1 MRKKLVK
8 SFILGSLLSM
18 SATAFAAN
26 PFELVPTTNWTY
38 DAIGKLVQGGVF
50 EGYRDINFS
59 KSQTYTRYELATF
72 VGKAL
77 ANEEKASAE
86 QKATIDKLAAEFKGE
101 LTNLG
106 VYAAA
111 TTPKTVAPT
120 AAAAPEKVTITGDT
134 RFRFEHT
141 KGISDDVN
149 FRTRFVVGVDLGDTW
164 KFNTR
169 FVNSNNITSYDGKDD
184 SGSSTTKINLS
195 YVTGKMGDV
204 GVMFGRMP
212 LALGKGLLVDT
223 DSNWDGA
230 KLDFGSKVKGQVGY
244 ARAGDKKK
252 YFFTDVT
259 TNLTKDLDVTASY
272 LKDST
277 YINSGIDYVI
287 DKDPTSPTYL
297 QNIVQQRKNINAEYK
312 AWTVG
317 FGYNGLENL
326 AVVGEY
332 GKNEVSNTKA
342 WMTGVTFRQADR
354 KKVGSWDIGVTYKK
368 AGNGFDP
375 EYWSTADATFAM
387 EVNAMNDI
395 QGTEYAI
402 DYVPLKGAILHVSYG
417 DMKNYAGNSRDARQ
431 YFITNLSYKF

>member
-1 MRKKLVK
+1 MRNK
-8 SFILGSLLSM
+8 ILKTVVLGALLSM

-38 DAIGKLVQGGVF
+38 DAIGNLVKAGVF

-86 QKATIDKLAAEFKGE
+86 QKATIDKLAVEFKGE

-111 TTPKTVAPT
+111 TAPKTVTPAV
-120 AAAAPEKVTITGDT
+120 AAAPEKVTITGDT
-134 RFRFEHT
+134 RFRYEHT
-141 KGISDDVN
+141 KGSSDDVN

-169 FVNSNNITSYDGKDD
+169 FVNSNNITSYDGNDD
-184 SGSSTTKINLS
+184 SGSSITKINLS

-252 YFFTDVT
+252 YFFTDIT
-259 TNLTKDLDVTASY
+259 TNVTKDLDITASY
-272 LKDST
+272 LKDSNYNNT
-277 YINSGIDYVI
+277 GVDQVI
-287 DKDPTSPTYL
+287 
-297 QNIVQQRKNINAEYK
+297 QNNPNKPHYGEIVAKPKYEAAEYK

-317 FGYNGLENL
+317 FGYNGLKNL

-332 GKNEVSNTKA
+332 GKNDVSKTKA

-354 KKVGSWDIGVTYKK
+354 KKVGSWDTSVTYKK

-395 QGTEYAI
+395 QGIEYAV
-402 DYVPLKGAILHVSYG
+402 DYVPLKGALLHVSYG

>member
-50 EGYRDINFS
+50 EGYRDVNFS
-59 KSQTYTRYELATF
+59 KNQTFTRYELATF
-72 VGKAL
+72 IGKAL
-77 ANEEKASAE
+77 ANESKASAE
-86 QKATIDKLAAEFKGE
+86 QKATIDKLAVEFKGE

-111 TTPKTVAPT
+111 TAPKTVVPAV
-120 AAAAPEKVTITGDT
+120 AAAPEKVTISGDT
-134 RFRFEHT
+134 RVRYEHT
-141 KGISDDVN
+141 KGSSDDVN
-149 FRTRFVVGVDLGDTW
+149 FRTRFVVGVDLGDSW

-169 FVNSNNITSYDGKDD
+169 FVNSNNITSFEGKDD
-184 SGSSTTKINLS
+184 SASSTTKINLS
-195 YVTGKMGDV
+195 YVTGKIGDV

-230 KLDFGSKVKGQVGY
+230 KIDFGSKVKGQVGY
-244 ARAGDKKK
+244 ARAADKKK

-272 LKDST
+272 LKDSDYT
-277 YINSGIDYVI
+277 GINE
-287 DKDPTSPTYL
+287 DKTPKVKD
-297 QNIVQQRKNINAEYK
+297 AEYK

-326 AVVGEY
+326 AIVGEY
-332 GKNEVSNTKA
+332 GKNDVSNAKA

-354 KKVGSWDIGVTYKK
+354 KKVGSWDASIAYRK
-368 AGNGFDP
+368 AAPKFDP
-375 EYWSTADATFAM
+375 EYWSTVDATFAM
-387 EVNAMNDI
+387 EVNAMDDI
-395 QGTEYAI
+395 QGIEYAV
-402 DYVPLKGAILHVSYG
+402 DYVPLKGALLHVSYG

>member
-50 EGYRDINFS
+50 EGYRDVNFS
-59 KSQTYTRYELATF
+59 KNQTFTRYELATF

-77 ANEEKASAE
+77 ANESKASAE
-86 QKATIDKLAAEFKGE
+86 QKATIDKLAVEFKGE

-111 TTPKTVAPT
+111 TAPKTVAPT

-134 RFRFEHT
+134 RLRYEKT
-141 KGISDDVN
+141 KGSSDDVN

-169 FVNSNNITSYDGKDD
+169 FVNSNNITAFDGNDD
-184 SGSSTTKINLS
+184 SGSSTTKIDLS
-195 YVTGKMGDV
+195 FVKGTVGDV
-204 GVMFGRMP
+204 GVAFGRLP

-223 DSNWDGA
+223 DKNWNGA
-230 KLDFGSKVKGQVGY
+230 KFDFGDKIKTQIGY
-244 ARAGDKKK
+244 ARAADKKK
-252 YFFTDVT
+252 YFFADVT

-272 LKDST
+272 LKDS
-277 YINSGIDYVI
+277 DYNNTGVDQVI
-287 DKDPTSPTYL
+287 
-297 QNIVQQRKNINAEYK
+297 QNNPNKPHYGEIVAKPRSAAAEYK
-312 AWTVG
+312 AWTIG
-317 FGYNGLENL
+317 FGYNGLKNI

-332 GKNEVSNTKA
+332 GKNDVSNTKA

-354 KKVGSWDIGVTYKK
+354 KKVGSWDVGITYKK
-368 AGNGFDP
+368 AGKGFDP
-375 EYWSTADATFAM
+375 EYWSTADATYAM
-387 EVNAMNDI
+387 DVNAMDDI

-431 YFITNLSYKF
+431 YFISNLSFKF